1 MLNIN
6 KKTKGKIILLVL
18 IAVCLAVGLYLVIK
32 LDVFNRIK
40 DPKNTNFY
48 ADYSEEDRDIA
59 EAYYPYGYEGYYYPA
74 LPLMSNWPYGNHATM
89 INACQIPEEVLKN
102 MPTEQLVQ
110 TVMAYPL
117 WGDVLAYDSREM
129 AYGAIKR
136 SFNGLRELYLRE
148 DASEHLEKCPDVI
161 RTKFTTAYYTISE
174 YFGKDIE

>member
-1 MLNIN
+1 MGRII
-6 KKTKGKIILLVL
+6 KKWKGKIILLSL
-18 IAVCLAVGLYLVIK
+18 IAIGLAVGVYLVIK

-40 DPKNTNFY
+40 DPKKTDYY
-48 ADYSEEDRDIA
+48 ADYSEEDRNIA

-89 INACQIPEEVLKN
+89 INACQIPEDVLKG

-117 WGDVLAYDSREM
+117 WADVLAYDSREM

-148 DASEHLEKCPDVI
+148 DASEYLEKCPDVI
-161 RTKFTTAYYTISE
+161 RTKFTTAYYTINE

>member
-18 IAVCLAVGLYLVIK
+18 IAVCLAVGVYLVLKIV
-32 LDVFNRIK
+32 LFNGLK
-40 DPKNTNFY
+40 DPKKTDYY
-48 ADYSEEDRDIA
+48 ADYSEEDRNIA

-148 DASEHLEKCPDVI
+148 DALECLEICPDVI
-161 RTKFTTAYYTISE
+161 RAKFTTAYYTISE
-174 YFGKDIE
+174 YFVKDNE